1 MRPNKRTSL
10 LHLIYFSRLN
20 LSAEVAVR
28 NREIEDIARHAQ
40 KKNEFS
46 VITSFLMVDQNFAV
60 QILEGERT
68 SLTET
73 FNRIVRDSRHRD
85 VHIVEWRE
93 IAKRGFVHSFTTSVR
108 GAASESV
115 FAKANLMPSFQRGTP
130 KASAIL
136 ALAQQLQSESMTK
149 QGIEHLF
156 V

>member
-20 LSAEVAVR
+20 LPAEIPAR
-28 NREIEDIARHAQ
+28 NRAIEDIARHAQ

-68 SLTET
+68 SVTDT

-93 IAKRGFVHSFTTSVR
+93 IAKRDFVHSFTTSVR
-108 GAASESV
+108 GPASEAV
-115 FAKANLMPSFQRGTP
+115 FAKANLLPSFQRGTP
-130 KASAIL
+130 KGSAIL
-136 ALAQQLQSESMTK
+136 ALAQQLQAESMTK